1 MLAAAKDQA
10 RRLPDLERQ
19 FRRNRPVGAAADAV
33 GTEIFSNHLSPTPVK
48 AELSNRRIGQLPEIF
63 KKNERFL
70 RLWLKP
76 LSAEIAAGR
85 DGGGLLLFLFSLIFT
100 SYRGGWG
107 PVG

>member
-1 MLAAAKDQA
+1 M
-10 RRLPDLERQ
+10 
-19 FRRNRPVGAAADAV
+19 
-33 GTEIFSNHLSPTPVK
+33 
-48 AELSNRRIGQLPEIF
+48 IGQLPEIF